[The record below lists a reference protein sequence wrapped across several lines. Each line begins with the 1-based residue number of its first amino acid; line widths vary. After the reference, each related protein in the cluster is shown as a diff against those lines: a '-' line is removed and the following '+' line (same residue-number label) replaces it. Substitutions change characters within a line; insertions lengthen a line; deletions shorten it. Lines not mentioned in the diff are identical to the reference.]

1 MYFYIAVPPHRQY
14 VHECIFAWPFGIPCS
29 SEATCGISSDPFDET
44 AAKIGPG
51 DGHDTV
57 DLPDSCINTKQC
69 MSPAI
74 MFVCCLS
81 ALFYFS
87 RSSYLNAVMLIGQ
100 TVGPIQH
107 NVNKP

>member
-1 MYFYIAVPPHRQY
+1 MNVFLYGHLESPAAARQH
-14 VHECIFAWPFGIPCS
+14 VSLVRILSMKLPQKSFLAM
-29 SEATCGISSDPFDET
+29 ATV
-44 AAKIGPG
+44 
-51 DGHDTV
+51 GHDTV

-74 MFVCCLS
+74 MFVFCLS